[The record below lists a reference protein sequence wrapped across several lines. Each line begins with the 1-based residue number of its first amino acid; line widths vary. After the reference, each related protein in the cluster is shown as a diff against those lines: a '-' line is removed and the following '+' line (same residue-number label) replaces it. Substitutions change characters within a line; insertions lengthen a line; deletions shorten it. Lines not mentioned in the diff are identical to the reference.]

1 MKHALIF
8 DGTSYYVTSYSE
20 ALELQKSD
28 ADVTI
33 ENTGNDL
40 EFLSELADELNEK
53 AYLNN

>member
-20 ALELQKSD
+20 ALELQKCD